1 MNEPSLE
8 EKGLKPNSPEMKNDE
23 ERKLQIAQQEAV
35 SLENQIDNSEG
46 KTPEEI
52 EELQRQ
58 FEAKKNEQIAMEKDF
73 LGTSQIETKDPNSL
87 RDDITSP
94 EQNESE
100 LKEEREKFVREYI
113 DSVVED
119 FTSHW
124 QSELSASA
132 NGEKAARLIALKTE
146 STISTEA
153 QSFIE
158 QGGQPNFGGGYG
170 ELELSY
176 FDGPDGQ
183 RVQYVTGFELH
194 SSSGAS
200 NIGESEMVRDN
211 EEAQET
217 IDEAEETDDLHK
229 KEV

>member
-1 MNEPSLE
+1 MNEPLPE
-8 EKGLKPNSPEMKNDE
+8 EMGLKPNSPEMKNDE
-23 ERKLQIAQQEAV
+23 ERKLQLAQQEAIG
-35 SLENQIDNSEG
+35 LENQIDDSEG

-58 FEAKKNEQIAMEKDF
+58 FEAKKTDQISAEKDF

-124 QSELSASA
+124 QSELSTSV

-146 STISTEA
+146 STITTEA

-194 SSSGAS
+194 SNDGVSS
-200 NIGESEMVRDN
+200 IGESEMTRND
-211 EEAQET
+211 EEGQEE
-217 IDEAEETDDLHK
+217 IDEAEETDNLHK

>member
-1 MNEPSLE
+1 MNEPSPE
-8 EKGLKPNSPEMKNDE
+8 EMGLKPNSPEMKSDE
-23 ERKLQIAQQEAV
+23 ERRLQLAQQETIG
-35 SLENQIDNSEG
+35 LENQIDSSEG

-52 EELQRQ
+52 EDLQRQ
-58 FEAKKNEQIAMEKDF
+58 FEEKKAEQMAVEKDF
-73 LGTSQIETKDPNSL
+73 LSTSQIETPNPDL
-87 RDDITSP
+87 LKNDIASP

-124 QSELSASA
+124 QSELSTSA

-146 STISTEA
+146 STITTEA
-153 QSFIE
+153 QVFIE

-194 SSSGAS
+194 SNGGLSSV
-200 NIGESEMVRDN
+200 GESEMTRSD
-211 EEAQET
+211 
-217 IDEAEETDDLHK
+217 
-229 KEV
+229 

>member
-8 EKGLKPNSPEMKNDE
+8 EMGLNPNSPEMKNDE
-23 ERKLQIAQQEAV
+23 ERKLQLAQQEAV
-35 SLENQIDNSEG
+35 GIENQIDDSEG

-58 FEAKKNEQIAMEKDF
+58 FEAKKNEQMDMEKDF
-73 LGTSQIETKDPNSL
+73 LSVSQIETKDTNSL
-87 RDDITSP
+87 HDDITSP

-100 LKEEREKFVREYI
+100 LKEEREKFVKEYI
-113 DSVVED
+113 ESVVED

-146 STISTEA
+146 STITVEA
-153 QSFIE
+153 QGFIE
-158 QGGQPNFGGGYG
+158 QGGQPDFGGGYG
-170 ELELSY
+170 ELQLSY
-176 FDGPDGQ
+176 FDSPDGN

-194 SSSGAS
+194 SNGGVSSV
-200 NIGESEMVRDN
+200 GESEMTRND
-211 EEAQET
+211 EEGQEE
-217 IDEAEETDDLHK
+217 INKAKETDDLHK